1 MDVQGDGMAGAPEDT
16 GKKTG
21 RKRGRP
27 AAPAEVEKVSLNLRV
42 DRASYVKLNLHALM
56 LKKNVS
62 QLVMEYAATLK
73 EFSVHR
79 NASRDGREG

>member
-1 MDVQGDGMAGAPEDT
+1 MNAQDDGNEKAQEDS
-16 GKKTG
+16 GKKIA

-27 AAPAEVEKVSLNLRV
+27 PAPKDIEKVSLNLRV
-42 DRASYVKLNLHALM
+42 DRASYLKLNLHALM

-62 QLVMEYAATLK
+62 QLVMEYASTLK

-79 NASRDGREG
+79 NGNVSKAEN

>member
-1 MDVQGDGMAGAPEDT
+1 MDGHEAEIEQAPEDT
-16 GKKTG
+16 PKKTA

-27 AAPAEVEKVSLNLRV
+27 AAAPEVEKVSLNLRI

-56 LKKNVS
+56 LKKTVS
-62 QLVMEYAATLK
+62 QLVSEYAGTLK

-79 NASRDGREG
+79 NPGKGAD